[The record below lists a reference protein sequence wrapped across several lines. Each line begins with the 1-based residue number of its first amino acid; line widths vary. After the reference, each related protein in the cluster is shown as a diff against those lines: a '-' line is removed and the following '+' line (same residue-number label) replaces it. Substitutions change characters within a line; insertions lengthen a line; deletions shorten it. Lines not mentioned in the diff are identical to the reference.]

1 MIMHMSQ
8 MLSLC
13 TLRFALCAFR
23 SSSSSASASASA
35 IGHSS
40 SKVSKVLPHPAV
52 RVDLLQRLSL
62 FSVAPLFALQY
73 TGSALSSPTCPPSSL
88 TCNPVFRPG
97 AGFSAIHPSPLRSP
111 SLVGLLCQ
119 LQIDNRDSVARFAHC
134 KGTKKVSTVCLRAT
148 PHIP

>member
-35 IGHSS
+35 SAIGHSS

-52 RVDLLQRLSL
+52 RVDLPQRLLS
-62 FSVAPLFALQY
+62 
-73 TGSALSSPTCPPSSL
+73 LSSPTCPPSSL

-97 AGFSAIHPSPLRSP
+97 ASFSAIHPSPLRSP

>member
-40 SKVSKVLPHPAV
+40 SKVSKT
-52 RVDLLQRLSL
+52 SL
-62 FSVAPLFALQY
+62 FSVAPLFAPQY

-97 AGFSAIHPSPLRSP
+97 ASFSAIHPSPLRSP